1 MGPESND
8 GVLKRDRREKTQ
20 KHRGG
25 GAAWR
30 GRQSL
35 ERGSLQPGVRPRA
48 PRQASNRTRPPAR
61 REGALRGFASSQVAH
76 LTVCKAFFSIHS
88 LPGPGR
94 EVFSHSVSLLSS
106 TSCLRCSR
114 EQHEPQH
121 RKDLAPWTGQ
131 RWVPSGAGTA
141 VVTSVNLVLDQA
153 TEITRLTWG
162 LTSWAPS
169 PSGRGTV
176 LASRITEST
185 F

>member
-1 MGPESND
+1 MSLKETGGRRHRNTEEGGP
-8 GVLKRDRREKTQ
+8 
-20 KHRGG
+20 RGEG
-25 GAAWR
+25 GRAWSGAASNQGCAP
-30 GRQSL
+30 GRPAKPAI
-35 ERGSLQPGVRPRA
+35 ERGPRRA
-48 PRQASNRTRPPAR
+48 GKGPCVVLHPHKLHT
-61 REGALRGFASSQVAH
+61 SQSAKH
-76 LTVCKAFFSIHS
+76 FSIHS

-162 LTSWAPS
+162 LTAWAPS